1 MPAPKASGLKLSVP
15 QRSMTA
21 KQVIADIKRVKPAA
35 KGKVKKPV
43 TEAAQK
49 RELRAQIKAH
59 NEKACLKIP
68 PRASKQQLQAL
79 YDSRPRVS
87 KRPKKATPADKEKAK
102 RAKEAGDKAF
112 KEGVAASG
120 KKQQKK
126 HDTMIAT
133 YERILGMPKAPPP
146 PVVMPK
152 KHVGTKAAP
161 MMLVPRK
168 KKKKD

>member
-112 KEGVAASG
+112 KEGIAANA
-120 KKQQKK
+120 KAQQQRMDKVLAK
-126 HDTMIAT
+126 FGGTAAT
-133 YERILGMPKAPPP
+133 VP
-146 PVVMPK
+146 PVVVPS